1 MSDSY
6 VDLGYRGLP
15 LGRRVKLTQVRPSTG
30 YLEAPQPMPVGTAIA
45 ITTDDGVAFDATI
58 AEIHEQ
64 VAGAERAPGM
74 LVRPALDVAAAR
86 AWWEARVQ
94 LPELPPPAPPPPPVA
109 PAAVVLPKRMTLQG
123 PAAVP
128 ELIDDGRNTA
138 VMEAVVVDDG
148 LKTTVMDAVPEEIVA
163 AAEEAAAAAEEDP
176 GASGELPADPAP
188 GDKPEPKG
196 VKRRKKKR

>member
-58 AEIHEQ
+58 AEVHEQ

-74 LVRPALDVAAAR
+74 LVRPALDAADAR
-86 AWWEARVQ
+86 GWWEARVQ
-94 LPELPPPAPPPPPVA
+94 LPELPPSPAPAPVA

-128 ELIDDGRNTA
+128 ELVDDGHNTA

-163 AAEEAAAAAEEDP
+163 AAEAASAAEEDP
-176 GASGELPADPAP
+176 GASGELPADSAT